1 MPLACLKSFS
11 SSYCPQ
17 GSIWTLG
24 HGTQRP
30 CLPVLSFSQSPM
42 PETHTDTMCFTSPSW
57 ESRFHSLHSSAS
69 VDLPPALYLALSY
82 SFFKSDPGCHVL
94 LAVFGLCCHSNPYLS
109 LRALATLYCN
119 CLFNYFANWTISYL
133 RARIIFV
140 HTHIPAT
147 SHSGLHIKGTQTI
160 AWRHFHPSTLLF
172 VSFFQGRLAADAD
185 LHKSNV
191 EVYL

>member
-1 MPLACLKSFS
+1 MAHKGPAYQSCLS
-11 SSYCPQ
+11 PNP
-17 GSIWTLG
+17 
-24 HGTQRP
+24 P
-30 CLPVLSFSQSPM
+30 CQK
-42 PETHTDTMCFTSPSW
+42 HTPTPCVS
-57 ESRFHSLHSSAS
+57 
-69 VDLPPALYLALSY
+69 LPPAENHAFTHFIPLLRLICPLLFIWRSLN